1 MDDFSNL
8 MTIIAILILG
18 VLLFTGIAITF
29 LAFLAAMDD

>member
-18 VLLFTGIAITF
+18 VALFIGIAVTF
-29 LAFLAAMDD
+29 LAFIAAMDD